1 MKLFQFL
8 GLAMPVLVNALAAT
22 DEPQSADPPQSGYLP
37 NHNLAPSTLAGFAK
51 KWNLKFNSNEKL
63 YSMPVVYT
71 PSGSTQELVIIGS
84 IQNVVRVVDS
94 ATGQLVKIRT
104 LDAPYISSDS
114 NCNDGA
120 TVGITGTPVIDP
132 ATDIMYLFS
141 KGYMNGLAGPQGA
154 YKMWAL
160 HIPDL
165 TVVPGYP
172 VLIQGPASNDP
183 TKYFNGGEIL
193 QRPGLTMIGDSII
206 AGFGGHCDSM
216 NYTGILLTVSKTTG
230 QMQDQMVMMASPGS
244 PWAPDLQAGKGGK
257 AGIWQSGMAIAAD
270 LDKNRVFFATGN
282 SDVNGDLGGINGA
295 PHSGKVPISTLGQAI
310 ANIGV
315 DPVSGNLTQQDFFVP
330 VGYAKLNSGDKDFS
344 AGGVS
349 LLDPTVFNG
358 GGVNRVALGT
368 SKVGTLYVMDA
379 ENLGGYKQGPGG
391 TTDGKKFSK
400 RSFLQRDRSTVAL
413 AATPRKVVISS
424 MQISTLLQITRLNEN
439 SFCHTGAPLQA
450 WRLTPDASGKPNF
463 KFAGQSA
470 LSVGCHGT
478 PTVTSQNGV
487 AGTGIV
493 WLSDT
498 TKGLIAFN
506 AVPNGSS
513 VLTQITV
520 PGSGGLTKFH
530 RPVFGNNNVFVTTS
544 NHLIAIGGP
553 KL

>member
-1 MKLFQFL
+1 
-8 GLAMPVLVNALAAT
+8 MPVLVNALAAT

-37 NHNLAPSTLAGFAK
+37 NHNLAPSTLAGFTK

-141 KGYMNGLAGPQGA
+141 KGYMNGLAGPQGVANGA

-183 TKYFNGGEIL
+183 AKYFNGGEIL

-216 NYTGILLTVSKTTG
+216 NYTGVLLTVSKTTG
-230 QMQDQMVMMASPGS
+230 QMQDQMAMMANPGS

-315 DPVSGNLTQQDFFVP
+315 DPVSGKLTQQDFFVP

-391 TTDGKKFSK
+391 TTDGILQTIVPPKG
-400 RSFLQRDRSTVAL
+400 SFYSGAGSYP
-413 AATPRKVVISS
+413 AEGGYIY
-424 MQISTLLQITRLNEN
+424 
-439 SFCHTGAPLQA
+439 FCHTGAPLQA
-450 WRLTPDASGKPNF
+450 WKLTPDASGKPNF

-470 LSVGCHGT
+470 FSVGCHGT

-487 AGTGIV
+487 AGTAIV